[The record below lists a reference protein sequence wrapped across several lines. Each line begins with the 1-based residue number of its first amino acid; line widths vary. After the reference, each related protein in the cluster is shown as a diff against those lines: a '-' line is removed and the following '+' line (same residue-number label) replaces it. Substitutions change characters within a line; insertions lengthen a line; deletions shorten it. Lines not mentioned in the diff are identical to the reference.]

1 MKNRSK
7 HHRYNRKKRRI
18 WKAGCILGILCVST
32 LPFHS
37 LLSKQDM
44 ASHAET
50 TIVNE
55 VRDQIYPTEKSA
67 QVSDS
72 ILTEST
78 ENAVSDWN
86 LILVNPWNYLPD
98 DFSVEL
104 TELKNGHAIDQR
116 AYPDLQDM
124 MDAAREEGLAP
135 LICSSYR
142 TYEKQETLYNNRI
155 NKYLAEGYS
164 MEKAITEAGK
174 WVAVPGTS
182 EHQTGLAVDIV
193 TTSYQTLDEKQEN
206 TAEQKWLMENS
217 YKYGFILR
225 YPNDKSEITGIYYE
239 PWHYR
244 YVGKEVAKEIY
255 EKGICL
261 EEYLDSLAEE

>member
-1 MKNRSK
+1 M
-7 HHRYNRKKRRI
+7 
-18 WKAGCILGILCVST
+18 GILCVST

-174 WVAVPGTS
+174 WVAVPAPANTRQGSPWILSQPVIRLWMKNRKILLNKSGSWKTHTNMALS
-182 EHQTGLAVDIV
+182 CAILTIKVKLQEFIMSHGIIAMW
-193 TTSYQTLDEKQEN
+193 EKKW
-206 TAEQKWLMENS
+206 QK
-217 YKYGFILR
+217 
-225 YPNDKSEITGIYYE
+225 KSMKKAFAWKNI
-239 PWHYR
+239 
-244 YVGKEVAKEIY
+244 
-255 EKGICL
+255 
-261 EEYLDSLAEE
+261 